1 MGAKTSEQ
9 GPFPESVKLQA
20 PTQVG
25 EHLPGDLMLVGAPRL
40 PPAFPVRGVWQGA
53 GQEMKYLETGGGGGG
68 GGGGDVQVSTGNS
81 LDVQVVLKDYTQT
94 CTIVALEGEGQLFC
108 TSRQN

>member
-1 MGAKTSEQ
+1 MVVVVVVMFS
-9 GPFPESVKLQA
+9 
-20 PTQVG
+20 
-25 EHLPGDLMLVGAPRL
+25 
-40 PPAFPVRGVWQGA
+40 
-53 GQEMKYLETGGGGGG
+53 
-68 GGGGDVQVSTGNS
+68 STDNI

>member
-1 MGAKTSEQ
+1 
-9 GPFPESVKLQA
+9 
-20 PTQVG
+20 
-25 EHLPGDLMLVGAPRL
+25 
-40 PPAFPVRGVWQGA
+40 
-53 GQEMKYLETGGGGGG
+53 MKYFETGSDGG
-68 GGGGDVQVSTGNS
+68 GGGGDVQLNI